1 MSYLGFGDKEQI
13 IAMIEKE
20 KNEKERVFSDYQ
32 LLKSNYEKLLNQNE
46 EFKLN
51 LENEKNG
58 NKSNQAYKEY
68 AEKKINDYLNQM
80 LDVEKKYNK
89 AKTESNAFQEDN
101 IRLRNELDHFN
112 IIMDEMLGRKKNE
125 IESLTNT
132 LKNVKN
138 DNENLKREINQKD
151 DKLNDINSKIRNLL
165 QENESIKSDNDHLT
179 KIIED
184 SNIVVKTAEEKSK
197 SIDYIEKKY
206 KNQINQLELDIEK
219 LKLRIKMQNEQMS
232 KLNEDYA
239 LNNAE
244 KNDIYESNI
253 NEIKDNYEK
262 HLNDKD
268 EEINNIK
275 GEFVSMKI
283 ERDKYY
289 TEYNILK
296 KEYDKFS
303 KTYQELNEK
312 NMRNSFEK
320 EESNQKIQNYYE
332 NKINLLS
339 EQISK
344 LEKENSELKNFVQ
357 EYNQNEGM
365 KEKMK
370 ENDLKLQN
378 EIGKMKKR
386 NEELEKE
393 NEDLKKKFKALE
405 LEYKELELNN
415 DIRINAFESSLKNN
429 DEIYTNIENNIKKLM
444 KEQNDITNNIQDNY
458 IKTVEEINN

>member
-1 MSYLGFGDKEQI
+1 MSNLEFGDKQQI
-13 IAMIEKE
+13 IALIEKAN
-20 KNEKERVFSDYQ
+20 NEKERVLSDYQ

-46 EFKLN
+46 QLKLDF
-51 LENEKNG
+51 ENEKKG
-58 NKSNQAYKEY
+58 NKNNQAYKEY

-80 LDVEKKYNK
+80 LDTEKKYNK
-89 AKTESNAFQEDN
+89 ARTESNAFQEDN

-165 QENESIKSDNDHLT
+165 QENETIKSDNDHLT

-197 SIDYIEKKY
+197 SIDYIQKKY

-219 LKLRIKMQNEQMS
+219 LKLKIKMQSEQMT

-239 LNNAE
+239 SNIAD
-244 KNDIYESNI
+244 KIDIYE
-253 NEIKDNYEK
+253 NEINGTKDYYIK
-262 HLNDKD
+262 IINDKD

-320 EESNQKIQNYYE
+320 EESNQKLQTYYE

-339 EQISK
+339 EQNLR
-344 LEKENSELKNFVQ
+344 LEKENSELKTFVQ

-393 NEDLKKKFKALE
+393 NEDLKKKNKALE
-405 LEYKELELNN
+405 LKYKELELNN
-415 DIRINAFESSLKNN
+415 DIRINAF
-429 DEIYTNIENNIKKLM
+429 
-444 KEQNDITNNIQDNY
+444 
-458 IKTVEEINN
+458 

>member
-1 MSYLGFGDKEQI
+1 MSNLEFGDKQQI
-13 IAMIEKE
+13 IALIEKAN
-20 KNEKERVFSDYQ
+20 NEKERVLSDYQ

-46 EFKLN
+46 QLKLDY
-51 LENEKNG
+51 ENEKKG

-80 LDVEKKYNK
+80 LDTEKKYNK
-89 AKTESNAFQEDN
+89 ARTESNAFQEDN

-165 QENESIKSDNDHLT
+165 QENETIKSDNDHLT

-197 SIDYIEKKY
+197 SIDYIQKKY

-219 LKLRIKMQNEQMS
+219 LKLRIKMQSEQMT
-232 KLNEDYA
+232 KLNENYS
-239 LNNAE
+239 LNIAE
-244 KNDIYESNI
+244 KMDIYENEI
-253 NEIKDNYEK
+253 NGIKDNYEK
-262 HLNDKD
+262 ILNDKD

-320 EESNQKIQNYYE
+320 EESNQKLQTYYE

-339 EQISK
+339 EQNSR
-344 LEKENSELKNFVQ
+344 LEKENSELKTFVQ

-365 KEKMK
+365 KEKMI

-378 EIGKMKKR
+378 EIGKMKKK

-393 NEDLKKKFKALE
+393 NEDLKKKYKALE
-405 LEYKELELNN
+405 LKYKELELNN
-415 DIRINAFESSLKNN
+415 DIRINAFESNLKNN

-444 KEQNDITNNIQDNY
+444 KEQKDITSNIQDNY